1 MEKEKK
7 VNHTHTFYKQARK
20 CVNIFICGF
29 HLVALSQYLRLN
41 LSVDLISIN
50 INYTKELFSV
60 LNLSSGCSPV
70 GSLFT
75 DQEQKRL
82 AHD

>member
-1 MEKEKK
+1 MEKKK

-29 HLVALSQYLRLN
+29 HLVALSQYLRLS

-50 INYTKELFSV
+50 IKLYKRIIFCFESELRVQPCWFALYRSRAEK
-60 LNLSSGCSPV
+60 V
-70 GSLFT
+70 GS
-75 DQEQKRL
+75 
-82 AHD
+82 